1 MTNRE
6 FFEAIVNGTINDEI
20 KTHAQE
26 AIEKLDAR
34 NAKRA
39 NTPSKTAIANAPI
52 IEEIKGILTDTPQTA
67 SEIAAKID
75 ISVQKASALCRQIV
89 TNGDALVTDVK
100 VPKKGKQ
107 KGYYLG

>member
-6 FFEAIVNGTINDEI
+6 FFENIINGTINDDI
-20 KTHAQE
+20 IAHAVD
-26 AIEKLDAR
+26 AIAKMDAR

-39 NTPSKTAIANAPI
+39 GKPSKTAVANAPL
-52 IEEIKGILTDTPQTA
+52 IEDIKVILTDTPQTA
-67 SEIAAKID
+67 GEIATRIGV
-75 ISVQKASALCRQIV
+75 SVQKASALCRQIV
-89 TNGDALVTDVK
+89 ANGDAQVTEVK

>member
-6 FFEAIVNGTINDEI
+6 FFENIINGTINEEI
-20 KTHAQE
+20 IAHARE

-34 NAKRA
+34 NARRA

-52 IEEIKGILTDTPQTA
+52 IEAIKAILMTEPQTA
-67 SEIAAKID
+67 GVVAEKVD
-75 ISVQKASALCRQIV
+75 ISVQKASALLRQIV
-89 TNGDALVTDVK
+89 ANGDAEVTEVK